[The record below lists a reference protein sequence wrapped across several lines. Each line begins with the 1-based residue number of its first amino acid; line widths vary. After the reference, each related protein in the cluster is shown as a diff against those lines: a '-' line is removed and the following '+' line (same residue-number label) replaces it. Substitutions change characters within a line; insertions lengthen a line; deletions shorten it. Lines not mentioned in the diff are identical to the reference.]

1 VNSYHGAAGPAK
13 GGPAV
18 NPQEGIPMPDSIS
31 HLTDRRG
38 FVGAVTTL
46 GAGVALGADPRVHRF
61 FVAEQP
67 AGVPGA
73 SSDAWLEELKGR
85 HRQLFDVP
93 EPEGGTA
100 LRHLRNYL
108 DGWRDAYGVLERDV
122 SVVVTLYARTTPLG
136 LQDATWGKYQLGAA
150 LNITD
155 PTTNAPL
162 VRNWF
167 AHPKAGD
174 PVADGEP
181 ETSMEALQHRGV
193 VFALCNNALKRWAAR
208 LAKSGMGAALDIHA
222 DLVAHALPGVVIVPD
237 VLVTMTKAHE
247 RGFGYVRS

>member
-1 VNSYHGAAGPAK
+1 MS
-13 GGPAV
+13 
-18 NPQEGIPMPDSIS
+18 DSRS
-31 HLTDRRG
+31 PTTDRRG
-38 FVGAVTTL
+38 FVGAVASM
-46 GAGVALGADPRVHRF
+46 GAGLALGADAR
-61 FVAEQP
+61 AQQS
-67 AGVPGA
+67 A
-73 SSDAWLEELKGR
+73 SASDAWLDQLKGK

-108 DGWRDAYGVLERDV
+108 DAWRNAFGVGEKDV

-136 LQDATWGKYQLGAA
+136 LQDAMWEKYQLGAA
-150 LNITD
+150 LSLTD

-167 AHPKAGD
+167 AHPKPGD

-181 ETSMEALQHRGV
+181 GTSMETLQQRGV
-193 VFALCNNALKRWAAR
+193 LFALCNNALTRWAAR
-208 LAKSGMGAALDIHA
+208 LEKSGMGAAAAVHA

-237 VLVTMTKAHE
+237 VLVAMTKAHE
-247 RGFGYVRS
+247 RGFAYVRS

>member
-1 VNSYHGAAGPAK
+1 MS
-13 GGPAV
+13 
-18 NPQEGIPMPDSIS
+18 DSTS
-31 HLTDRRG
+31 HTTDRRR
-38 FVGAVTTL
+38 FVGAIATL
-46 GAGVALGADPRVHRF
+46 GAGVALGPDTRVHRL
-61 FVAEQP
+61 FVAQQP
-67 AGVPGA
+67 AGA
-73 SSDAWLEELKGR
+73 AIAASDAWLDHLKGK

-108 DGWRDAYGVLERDV
+108 DAWRDAFGVGERDV

-136 LQDATWGKYQLGAA
+136 LQDTMWEKYQLGAA
-150 LNITD
+150 LNLTD
-155 PTTNAPL
+155 STTNAPL

-167 AHPKAGD
+167 AHPKAGV

-208 LAKSGMGAALDIHA
+208 LEKSRLGAAADIHA
-222 DLVAHALPGVVIVPD
+222 DLVAHALPGVIIVPD

>member
-1 VNSYHGAAGPAK
+1 MS
-13 GGPAV
+13 
-18 NPQEGIPMPDSIS
+18 DSS
-31 HLTDRRG
+31 PNTTDRRG
-38 FVGAVTTL
+38 FVGAVATL
-46 GAGVALGADPRVHRF
+46 GAGLALGADARMPRL
-61 FVAEQP
+61 FVAQQP
-67 AGVPGA
+67 
-73 SSDAWLEELKGR
+73 SDAWLDHLKGK

-108 DGWRDAYGVLERDV
+108 DAWRNAFGVGERDV

-136 LQDATWGKYQLGAA
+136 LQDAMWEKYQLGAA
-150 LNITD
+150 LSLTD

-167 AHPKAGD
+167 AHPKPGD

-181 ETSMEALQHRGV
+181 DTSMEILQKRGV
-193 VFALCNNALKRWAAR
+193 VFALCNNALTRWAGR
-208 LAKSGMGAALDIHA
+208 LAKSGTGGIAAVDVHA

>member
-1 VNSYHGAAGPAK
+1 MS
-13 GGPAV
+13 
-18 NPQEGIPMPDSIS
+18 DSS
-31 HLTDRRG
+31 PNTTDRRG
-38 FVGAVTTL
+38 FVGAVATL
-46 GAGVALGADPRVHRF
+46 GAGLALGADTRLQSL
-61 FVAEQP
+61 VAQQP
-67 AGVPGA
+67 TGA
-73 SSDAWLEELKGR
+73 SVVASDDWLDHLKGK

-108 DGWRDAYGVLERDV
+108 DAWRNAFGVGERDV

-136 LQDATWGKYQLGAA
+136 LQDAMWEKYQLGAA
-150 LNITD
+150 LSLTD

-167 AHPKAGD
+167 AHPKPGD

-181 ETSMEALQHRGV
+181 DTSMEILQKRGV
-193 VFALCNNALKRWAAR
+193 VFALCNNALTRWAGR
-208 LAKSGMGAALDIHA
+208 LAKSGAGGGAAADVHA

>member
-1 VNSYHGAAGPAK
+1 MS
-13 GGPAV
+13 
-18 NPQEGIPMPDSIS
+18 DSRS
-31 HLTDRRG
+31 PTTDRRG
-38 FVGAVTTL
+38 FVGTVASL
-46 GAGVALGADPRVHRF
+46 GAGLALGADARAQQL
-61 FVAEQP
+61 FVTQQS
-67 AGVPGA
+67 AGA
-73 SSDAWLEELKGR
+73 SDAWLDQLKGK

-108 DGWRDAYGVLERDV
+108 DAWRNAFGVGEKDV

-136 LQDATWGKYQLGAA
+136 LQDAMWEKYQLGAA
-150 LNITD
+150 LSLTD

-167 AHPKAGD
+167 AHPKPGD

-181 ETSMEALQHRGV
+181 GTSMEALQQRGV
-193 VFALCNNALKRWAAR
+193 LFALCNNALTRWAAR
-208 LAKSGMGAALDIHA
+208 LEKSGMGAAAAVHA

-237 VLVTMTKAHE
+237 VLVAMTKAHE
-247 RGFGYVRS
+247 RGFAYVRS

>member
-1 VNSYHGAAGPAK
+1 MS
-13 GGPAV
+13 
-18 NPQEGIPMPDSIS
+18 DSTS
-31 HLTDRRG
+31 HTTDRRR
-38 FVGAVTTL
+38 FVGTITTL
-46 GAGVALGADPRVHRF
+46 GAGVALGAGTRVHQLF
-61 FVAEQP
+61 AAQQS
-67 AGVPGA
+67 AGA
-73 SSDAWLEELKGR
+73 AIAASDAWLDHLKGK

-108 DGWRDAYGVLERDV
+108 DAWRDAFGVGERDV

-136 LQDATWGKYQLGAA
+136 LQDTMWEKYQLGAA
-150 LNITD
+150 LNLTD
-155 PTTNAPL
+155 STTNAPL
-162 VRNWF
+162 ARNWF
-167 AHPKAGD
+167 AHPKTGD

-181 ETSMEALQHRGV
+181 ETSIEALQHRGV

-208 LAKSGMGAALDIHA
+208 LEKSRLGAAVDIHA
-222 DLVAHALPGVVIVPD
+222 DFVAHALPGVIIVPD

>member
-1 VNSYHGAAGPAK
+1 MS
-13 GGPAV
+13 
-18 NPQEGIPMPDSIS
+18 DSRS
-31 HLTDRRG
+31 LTTDRRG
-38 FVGAVTTL
+38 FVGAVASM
-46 GAGVALGADPRVHRF
+46 GAGWALGADTR
-61 FVAEQP
+61 AQQS
-67 AGVPGA
+67 A
-73 SSDAWLEELKGR
+73 SASDAWLDQLRGK

-108 DGWRDAYGVLERDV
+108 DAWRTAFGVGERDV

-136 LQDATWGKYQLGAA
+136 LQDAMWEKYQLGAA
-150 LNITD
+150 LSLTD

-167 AHPKAGD
+167 AHPKPGD

-181 ETSMEALQHRGV
+181 GTSMETLQQRGV
-193 VFALCNNALKRWAAR
+193 VFALCNNALTRWAAR
-208 LAKSGMGAALDIHA
+208 LAKSGMGGGVAADVHA

-237 VLVTMTKAHE
+237 VLVAMTKAHE
-247 RGFGYVRS
+247 RGFAYVRS

>member
-1 VNSYHGAAGPAK
+1 MS
-13 GGPAV
+13 
-18 NPQEGIPMPDSIS
+18 DSRF
-31 HLTDRRG
+31 HTTDRRG
-38 FVGAVTTL
+38 FVGAVATA
-46 GAGVALGADPRVHRF
+46 GAGWALGVTQQSAGAPAD
-61 FVAEQP
+61 
-67 AGVPGA
+67 G
-73 SSDAWLEELKGR
+73 SDAWLNRLKGK

-108 DGWRDAYGVLERDV
+108 DAWRNAFGVGERDV

-136 LQDATWGKYQLGAA
+136 LQDAMWEKYQLGAA
-150 LNITD
+150 LSITD

-167 AHPKAGD
+167 AHPKPGD

-181 ETSMEALQHRGV
+181 GTSMETLQQRGV
-193 VFALCNNALKRWAAR
+193 LFALCNNALTRWAAR
-208 LAKSGMGAALDIHA
+208 LEKSGMGTAAAVHA

-237 VLVTMTKAHE
+237 VLVAMTKAHE
-247 RGFGYVRS
+247 RGFAYVRS